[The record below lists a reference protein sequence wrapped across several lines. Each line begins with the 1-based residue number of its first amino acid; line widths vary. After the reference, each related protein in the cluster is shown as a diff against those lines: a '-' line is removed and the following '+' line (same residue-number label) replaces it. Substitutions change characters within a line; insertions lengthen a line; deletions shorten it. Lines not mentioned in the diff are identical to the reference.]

1 MEENKKEKQSA
12 VSTDQ
17 IPELS
22 LDEDVGLAPPAVE
35 VEEDIAMKEGVSS
48 ESPDT
53 EENQNTGQSA
63 SDEQGPGSPTPFASP
78 LKTITGPAGPGT
90 QMSSKIDWQVMRKS
104 AHKDFV
110 FDFDDGKFL
119 FSGNKVL
126 DAGNVQSYNRHF
138 HYIVDFAEAPALGMI
153 TIAGDYKY
161 SHVLARKELED
172 RGDLTNDGYLW
183 IYKRKKIDTAQTQIF
198 YHIFPKQRYNSLVSL
213 YKKHGSG
220 FALFDTAGVLYNIL
234 QTLDKSRVHALAMR
248 VADAIIL
255 LAGNR
260 EEIYLV
266 RRYGLVGRDDLS
278 IGEAMQSLAQ
288 DIVNLENRLAGETI
302 PQINW
307 IETLTFDLDQSIP
320 DLPIPLYPWP
330 VTELRKENKRCWSAL
345 PGIVNRL
352 SLNYSI
358 GPKEEKIL
366 RPLEKIEPWIM
377 TACLSLALAFGAG
390 WYLYNNASKTLM
402 RNAGVLQNQVR
413 QLQSEI
419 ASMKGVQKVAD
430 TAKFIKTAS
439 ILEQACIMPRP
450 GDVWNLLSSLRPR
463 ACRINGTDIK
473 YSPDKV
479 QISMSGVIEAGMG
492 QAQGIFKN
500 FIGSLEKMGFK
511 TISQQIHLDL
521 EENTFSLSVE
531 WPVKRGS

>member
-1 MEENKKEKQSA
+1 MEENKKGKQSA

-17 IPELS
+17 IPKLS
-22 LDEDVGLAPPAVE
+22 LDDDVGLAPPV
-35 VEEDIAMKEGVSS
+35 EDIAQKEGLSS
-48 ESPDT
+48 EKPGSEDN
-53 EENQNTGQSA
+53 EKTGQST
-63 SDEQGPGSPTPFASP
+63 SVKEESGSATPFGSP
-78 LKTITGPAGPGT
+78 LKTITRSVETGIQLT
-90 QMSSKIDWQVMRKS
+90 SKIQWKVIKKT
-104 AHKDFV
+104 AYKNFV

-126 DAGNVQSYNRHF
+126 EAGNVQSYNKHF
-138 HYIVDFAEAPALGMI
+138 HYIVDFADAPALGMI
-153 TIAGDYKY
+153 IIAGDYKY

-172 RGDLTNDGYLW
+172 RGDLTTEGYLW
-183 IYKRKKIDTAQTQIF
+183 IYKREKIDPTQTQIF
-198 YHIFPKQRYNSLVSL
+198 YHIFPRQRYNSLVSL
-213 YKKHGSG
+213 YKKHSSG
-220 FALFDTAGVLYNIL
+220 FVLFDTIAVLYNIL
-234 QTLDKSRVHALAMR
+234 KTLDKSRIHALAMR
-248 VADAIIL
+248 VADSIIL
-255 LAGNR
+255 LVGNR

-266 RRYGLVGRDDLS
+266 RRYGLVGRDDFS
-278 IGEAMQSLAQ
+278 IGEALQSVAQ
-288 DIVNLENRLAGETI
+288 DLVNLENRLAGETI
-302 PQINW
+302 SQINW
-307 IETLTFDLDQSIP
+307 IETLTFDLNQSIP
-320 DLPIPLYPWP
+320 ELPIPLYPWP
-330 VTELRKENKRCWSAL
+330 VTELQMENRTCWSAL
-345 PGIVNRL
+345 PNIVNRL

-358 GPKEEKIL
+358 GPKEEKFL

-377 TACLSLALAFGAG
+377 TACLFLAIAFGSA
-390 WYLYNNASKTLM
+390 WYLYNNASKTLKQ
-402 RNAGVLQNQVR
+402 NTNLLQNQIR

-439 ILEQACIMPRP
+439 ILEQACIMPRL

-479 QISMSGVIEAGMG
+479 QISMSGVIEAGLG
-492 QAQGIFKN
+492 QAQGIFKD
-500 FIGSLEKMGFK
+500 FIASLEKVGFK